1 MKPELEIVAEVAQG
15 FEGCA
20 KQAAMM
26 VRAAASAGAD
36 TVKFQLVYADELAT
50 PDYAYYELFKGLEMP
65 DADWENL
72 AALAQV
78 KGLRLDLDVFG
89 PRSLDLAVRLGA
101 AIKLHGTDTSNI
113 GFLKEVRARSPK
125 KVILGAGGAQA
136 DEIDAALEIL
146 GDLQIVVMLGFQAY
160 PTPGTDNQIARVGT
174 LVERYKARDNIII
187 GFGDHAQPEEG
198 FALPFSAA
206 ALGAG
211 ARVIEKHI
219 TLGRGMEIED
229 FESALNPD
237 EFKDYADAVRA
248 TDAALGEPLN
258 QPDFGMSDSERS
270 YRSMIRRHVVARM
283 DLPAGTVLSPDM
295 IELKRTSAESP
306 IFDVKDVYERTLS
319 QDAKQGS
326 PILAGM
332 LQ

>member
-15 FEGCA
+15 FEGCD
-20 KQAAMM
+20 KQAALL

-50 PDYAYYELFKGLEMP
+50 PDYVYYDLFKGLEML
-65 DADWENL
+65 DSDWEAL
-72 AALAQV
+72 AALAQG
-78 KGLRLDLDVFG
+78 KELRLDLDVFG
-89 PRSLDLAVRLGA
+89 PRSLDLAVSLGA

-113 GFLKEVRARSPK
+113 GFLKEVTKRSPK
-125 KVILGAGGAQA
+125 KIILGAGGAQV
-136 DEIDAALEIL
+136 DEIDAALDIL
-146 GDLQIVVMLGFQAY
+146 GDLNVVVMLGFQAY
-160 PTPGTDNQIARVGT
+160 PTPGADNQIARVGT
-174 LVERYKARDNIII
+174 LVERYKGRDNITI

-237 EFKDYADAVRA
+237 EFKTYVDALRA
-248 TDAALGEPLN
+248 TDAALGMPSD
-258 QPDFGMSDSERS
+258 QPDFGMSDSEKS
-270 YRSMIRRHVVARM
+270 YRSMIRRHVVAREE
-283 DLPAGTVLSPDM
+283 LTAGTVLSPEM
-295 IELKRTSAESP
+295 VELKRTSAEEP
-306 IFDVKDVYERTLS
+306 IYDVKDVYDRTLRE
-319 QDAKQGS
+319 DIKLGA
-326 PILAGM
+326 PILAGQ